1 MTVLRAQSELIVT
14 VILVTLT
21 IVVGVAGFALA
32 SSWAF
37 SRYSESSFSIFSEL
51 VSNEFLVFPISVE
64 NRGSSVVVY
73 VGVIRIGV
81 LQDSYSLYV
90 SIHNSSFYTQKWWAL
105 TQVSS
110 FNYSVSPI
118 QAFLGNLSFSQA
130 PPPSSI
136 YVSRL
141 YARYAG
147 SWYSL
152 RDLGA
157 QGSLNIYNVS
167 VLGIDR
173 ALFLNITVPSGTQ
186 YIYVVL
192 WVGYNDRYVAIP
204 SVITVT

>member
-1 MTVLRAQSELIVT
+1 MRAQSELIVT

-73 VGVIRIGV
+73 VGVIRIGL

-105 TQVSS
+105 NQLSSFGYNVSS
-110 FNYSVSPI
+110 I
-118 QAFLGNLSFSQA
+118 QAFLGNLSFSSA
-130 PPPSSI
+130 SSSRSVD
-136 YVSRL
+136 VSRL

-157 QGSLNIYNVS
+157 QGFFNVYS
-167 VLGIDR
+167 VGVLGIDR
-173 ALFLNITVPSGTQ
+173 ALFLNITVPSSTQ

-192 WVGYNDRYVAIP
+192 WAGYNDRYVAIP